1 MTVADVLDVYHFHD
15 APVPRAPA
23 ETLSTELLPEQTVA
37 GVAVA
42 VGFVDAE
49 FTVSVHRLLA
59 ALTVHQLLTRHE
71 RIVALS
77 KDVGVNE

>member
-1 MTVADVLDVYHFHD
+1 MLQVFDAYHFHD
-15 APVPRAPA
+15 ALVPRAPA
-23 ETLSTELLPEQTVA
+23 ETLNTELLPEQMVA
-37 GVAVA
+37 GVATA

-59 ALTVHQLLTRHE
+59 ALTVPPLLTRHE

-77 KDVGVNE
+77 EVVGVNEF